1 MMAKYGSNSLSVSLD
16 NSGGTPVA
24 MTAYITAINAVTVE
38 ALLEESHSF
47 GDSWFESLA
56 TGMRRMSPVEI
67 SGIYDDTS
75 STGPDAVFNSPA
87 SAPST
92 STRTLLITWG
102 GSKTTSVETVITSFT
117 RGATRNELT
126 SYSVTLTPTGT
137 VTEA

>member
-1 MMAKYGSNSLSVSLD
+1 MMAKYGSNSLSISLD

-24 MTAYITAINAVTVE
+24 MTAYVTAINAVTVE

-56 TGMRRMSPVEI
+56 TGIRRMSPVEI
-67 SGIYDDTS
+67 SGIYDDGAA
-75 STGPDAVFNSPA
+75 GPDAIFNSVA

>member
-1 MMAKYGSNSLSVSLD
+1 MAKYGSNSLAVSLD
-16 NSGGTPVA
+16 NSSGSAVVMTP
-24 MTAYITAINAVTVE
+24 YITAIGAVTVE

-56 TGMRRMSPVEI
+56 TGLRRMSPVEI
-67 SGIYDDTS
+67 SGIFDDTS
-75 STGPDAVFNSPA
+75 TTGPDAIFNAVA
-87 SAPST
+87 SATST

-102 GSKTTSVETVITSFT
+102 GSKTTSCEVLISAYT

>member
-67 SGIYDDTS
+67 SGIYDDAAA
-75 STGPDAVFNSPA
+75 GPDAIFNSPA

>member
-1 MMAKYGSNSLSVSLD
+1 MAKYGSNSLAVSLD
-16 NSGGTPVA
+16 NSSGTPVV
-24 MTAYITAINAVTVE
+24 MTAYVTAIGAVTVE

-47 GDSWFESLA
+47 GDSWFESMA
-56 TGMRRMSPVEI
+56 TGLRRMSPVEI

-75 STGPDAVFNSPA
+75 STGPDSVFNSPA

-102 GSKTTSVETVITSFT
+102 WSKTTSCECVITSYT

-126 SYSVTLTPTGT
+126 SYSVTLTPTGA